1 MKTLLVAITTPF
13 LLGNSAGALGALIPL
28 LIGGVIGLGVIIA
41 IVWGLIKWLT

>member
-13 LLGNSAGALGALIPL
+13 LLGNSAPVGALVPL